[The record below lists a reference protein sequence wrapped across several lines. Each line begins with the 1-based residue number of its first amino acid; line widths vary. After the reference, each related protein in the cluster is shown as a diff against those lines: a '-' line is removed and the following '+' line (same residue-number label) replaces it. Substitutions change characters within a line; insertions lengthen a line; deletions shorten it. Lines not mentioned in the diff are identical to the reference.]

1 MESLR
6 RCCSARSGRRN
17 STVFLSPRV
26 SQQPRR
32 EGKHGPEVRL
42 LGCQVGGT
50 IGGEMKRSA
59 RVLAWQQPGRHAPS
73 RDTKAISGR
82 AGGREKFCEHPTCSV
97 GGFWFHFL
105 LLLGIKM
112 AISWYL
118 PVLDGCAA
126 EMGVVICTAAL
137 ERWSDTPSTSLGL
150 QHPLGQARQ
159 RQALWLRARTVGHP
173 HCGGRTSPAVPGVR
187 TRARAA
193 SCMPTGSFSGSR
205 LGRSWVVDVKRG
217 AGMAWAWH
225 RLQAMRHARQK
236 RRGSSGLGTMMG
248 TLPFQCTYRIETG
261 GDRTRWFWDGSPPR
275 DRSACDPMLGAAE
288 LRVYL
293 ARLPACSPFCVLQE
307 YHVWRGCFGAF
318 LGLGSGQMEVDVA
331 RSLPCLKLPD
341 CLPALGSI
349 ALWSCLCSGG
359 RQFPAC
365 RREAHPSPAAEHFL
379 PTIDRI
385 RLGTHLPLPACHPLR
400 PACLPAG
407 KPREPHPTA
416 TVTPAIQ

>member
-1 MESLR
+1 
-6 RCCSARSGRRN
+6 
-17 STVFLSPRV
+17 
-26 SQQPRR
+26 
-32 EGKHGPEVRL
+32 
-42 LGCQVGGT
+42 
-50 IGGEMKRSA
+50 
-59 RVLAWQQPGRHAPS
+59 
-73 RDTKAISGR
+73 
-82 AGGREKFCEHPTCSV
+82 
-97 GGFWFHFL
+97 
-105 LLLGIKM
+105 
-112 AISWYL
+112 
-118 PVLDGCAA
+118 
-126 EMGVVICTAAL
+126 
-137 ERWSDTPSTSLGL
+137 
-150 QHPLGQARQ
+150 
-159 RQALWLRARTVGHP
+159 
-173 HCGGRTSPAVPGVR
+173 
-187 TRARAA
+187 
-193 SCMPTGSFSGSR
+193 
-205 LGRSWVVDVKRG
+205 
-217 AGMAWAWH
+217 MAWAWH

-331 RSLPCLKLPD
+331 LSLPSSMFFGLKLPD

-379 PTIDRI
+379 PAIDRI
-385 RLGTHLPLPACHPLR
+385 RLGTRFGLASLPPTA
-400 PACLPAG
+400 ACLSACRQTQGAPPDRDCCNSSNPVIPVQQGSPSETRERAG
-407 KPREPHPTA
+407 PFFKRFKQITLYNRSRRCLVAVLSTA
-416 TVTPAIQ
+416 PVDERAAST